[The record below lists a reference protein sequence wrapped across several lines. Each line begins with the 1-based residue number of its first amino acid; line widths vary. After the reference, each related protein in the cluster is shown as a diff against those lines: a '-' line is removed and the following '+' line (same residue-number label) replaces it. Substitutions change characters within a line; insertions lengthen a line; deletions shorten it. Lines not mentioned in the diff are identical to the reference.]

1 MCASLGALATL
12 GGACAEPAPEPT
24 GSRAGGEPGRT
35 SSATG
40 LTGTSATGAAKPDAQ
55 GPGKKWP
62 GKKVALEGG
71 AMGTK
76 VSIIAYVHEDEDEA
90 TVRPKLEEALAEIRR
105 LEALMTTWNEASEL
119 SAVNRAA
126 GKAAVKVSSE
136 TLEVVKKSLWMAER
150 SEGVFDISFEGM
162 RGVWKFDHDLDPV
175 VPSREAVLEA
185 RKRVDWKKIE
195 LDEKASTLRLA
206 APGMRVSLGGI
217 AKGYAVD
224 IAQKHLRKAGLT
236 SFFVQAGGDLYVA
249 GRKPDGTRYRVGARD
264 PRGKGADDFF
274 AQVEVEDAAFST
286 AGDYERSFLQDGV
299 RYHHIIDPRT
309 GYPATACRSV
319 TVWASDAFTADA
331 IDDAVFILGPE
342 KGLALVESLDG
353 VGALVVDAK
362 NRVHV
367 SKRLEGKVTIV
378 HPPTDAL

>member
-1 MCASLGALATL
+1 MVAPMTDTL
-12 GGACAEPAPEPT
+12 PP
-24 GSRAGGEPGRT
+24 
-35 SSATG
+35 
-40 LTGTSATGAAKPDAQ
+40 L
-55 GPGKKWP
+55 
-62 GKKVALEGG
+62 L
-71 AMGTK
+71 
-76 VSIIAYVHEDEDEA
+76 
-90 TVRPKLEEALAEIRR
+90 L
-105 LEALMTTWNEASEL
+105 
-119 SAVNRAA
+119 
-126 GKAAVKVSSE
+126 
-136 TLEVVKKSLWMAER
+136 
-150 SEGVFDISFEGM
+150 
-162 RGVWKFDHDLDPV
+162 
-175 VPSREAVLEA
+175 
-185 RKRVDWKKIE
+185 
-195 LDEKASTLRLA
+195 
-206 APGMRVSLGGI
+206 
-217 AKGYAVD
+217 
-224 IAQKHLRKAGLT
+224 
-236 SFFVQAGGDLYVA
+236 
-249 GRKPDGTRYRVGARD
+249 VGC
-264 PRGKGADDFF
+264 GKGADDFF